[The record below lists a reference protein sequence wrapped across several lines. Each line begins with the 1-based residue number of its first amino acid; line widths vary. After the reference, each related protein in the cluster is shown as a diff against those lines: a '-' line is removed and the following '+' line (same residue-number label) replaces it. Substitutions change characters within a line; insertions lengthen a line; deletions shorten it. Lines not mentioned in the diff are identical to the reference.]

1 MAHVLV
7 LHGRLPPGPV
17 DEAYAPLLARLP
29 YAKRHELERRD
40 PHARRAS
47 LAGIGL
53 ALHGIALLSGSP
65 AEPRGLMFPTGGKP
79 YVPGGPRFSISH
91 GEHHVGVA
99 LSRDCEVGFDLEEV
113 QEPDTAPG
121 ATRETQ
127 AAQQRLVRWTAT
139 EAVLK
144 AAARG
149 LRAVGAV
156 ELDGNYAAGRI
167 GASIFRLA
175 PVGIAGTVAHIATDV
190 PITSL
195 SVQEVPLSAWPAGS

>member
-17 DEAYAPLLARLP
+17 DEASVRLLARLP

-47 LAGIGL
+47 LVGIGL
-53 ALHGIALLSGSP
+53 ALHGIELLNGSP
-65 AEPRGLMFPTGGKP
+65 PEPRGLMFPTGGKP
-79 YVPGGPRFSISH
+79 YLPGGPRFSISH

-99 LSRDCEVGFDLEEV
+99 LSHECEVGFDLEET
-113 QEPDTAPG
+113 QGPGAAPG
-121 ATRETQ
+121 ATPETVGSI
-127 AAQQRLVRWTAT
+127 ARLVRWTAT

-156 ELDGNYAAGRI
+156 ELSGNGTAGQIGGSTFRI
-167 GASIFRLA
+167 ASVA
-175 PVGIAGTVAHIATDV
+175 IAGTVAHLATDV

-195 SVQEVPLSAWPAGS
+195 SVQEVPLSASAARP

>member
-17 DEAYAPLLARLP
+17 DEAYARLLARLP

-40 PHARRAS
+40 PRARGAS

-53 ALHGIALLSGSP
+53 ALHGIALLNGSA
-65 AEPRGLMFPTGGKP
+65 AEPRGLMFPTGAKP

-99 LSRDCEVGFDLEEV
+99 LSRECEVGFDLEEV
-113 QEPDTAPG
+113 QGPG
-121 ATRETQ
+121 TSSGKARETQ
-127 AAQQRLVRWTAT
+127 AAQERLVRWTAT

-156 ELDGNYAAGRI
+156 ELDSHYAAGRI
-167 GASIFRLA
+167 GASAFRLA
-175 PVGIAGTVAHIATDV
+175 PVAIAGTVAHIATDV

>member
-17 DEAYAPLLARLP
+17 DEAYARLLARLP

-40 PHARRAS
+40 PQARRAS

-99 LSRDCEVGFDLEEV
+99 LSRECEVGFDLEET
-113 QEPDTAPG
+113 PGSGTASG
-121 ATRETQ
+121 AARDMD
-127 AAQQRLVRWTAT
+127 AAHRRLVRWTAT

-156 ELDGNYAAGRI
+156 ELAGDGTAGHI
-167 GASIFRLA
+167 GASTFRLA
-175 PVGIAGTVAHIATDV
+175 PVAIAGTVAHLATDV